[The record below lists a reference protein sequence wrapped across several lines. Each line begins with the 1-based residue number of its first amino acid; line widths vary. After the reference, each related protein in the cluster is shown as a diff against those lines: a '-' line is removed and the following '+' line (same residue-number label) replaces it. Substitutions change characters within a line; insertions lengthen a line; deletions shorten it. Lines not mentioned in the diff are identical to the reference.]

1 MSLSSLLFLWLN
13 FYPFHQQQG
22 GYFHRWF
29 SSQGESKCKGFLNR
43 LVLVC
48 GARNCRGGKCRCAM
62 KTVYSASRLR
72 HIALLTAAG
81 TDGGTVGWGDL
92 CDTTA
97 PATAS
102 EFRRCSQ
109 SHSHPLRSS
118 PQLESSEH
126 LHLSQLRA
134 SGGSL
139 CHSHHHHHRHQ
150 HWYCPQPAGDI
161 RWEGLLST
169 GHLISLEAPLR
180 GGVASGETFISS
192 LPPASYRS
200 LKTVV

>member
-29 SSQGESKCKGFLNR
+29 SSQGESKCQGSLLRFA
-43 LVLVC
+43 LVS
-48 GARNCRGGKCRCAM
+48 GARKGGKCRCAT
-62 KTVYSASRLR
+62 KTVYSVSRLR

-81 TDGGTVGWGDL
+81 TDGGNCWV
-92 CDTTA
+92 
-97 PATAS
+97 
-102 EFRRCSQ
+102 RRFVWHHGYGSQ
-109 SHSHPLRSS
+109 P
-118 PQLESSEH
+118 P
-126 LHLSQLRA
+126 
-134 SGGSL
+134 
-139 CHSHHHHHRHQ
+139 
-150 HWYCPQPAGDI
+150 
-161 RWEGLLST
+161 LLSLGGVVRVT
-169 GHLISLEAPLR
+169 ATRSAPPRNLSHQNTYISRHYGPRGLCLRHTPPPPPASTQILSSIWRRYSDGQQPSSGHLISLEAPDC